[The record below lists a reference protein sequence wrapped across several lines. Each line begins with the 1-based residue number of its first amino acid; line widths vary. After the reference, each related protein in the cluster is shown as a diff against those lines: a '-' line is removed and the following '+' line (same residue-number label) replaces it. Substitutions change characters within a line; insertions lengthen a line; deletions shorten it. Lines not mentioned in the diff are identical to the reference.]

1 MPERSMFAR
10 RPARAHPFTLN
21 SRQSGKRS
29 MSKGSILVVDDE
41 SEIREGLELLLRGEG
56 YGVSSADT
64 GESGLEKLEQHP
76 YDLLL
81 LDVSLPDRNG
91 LDMLKEIHR
100 RDPQLSVVLITAYG
114 SIEMARAAFKN
125 GAMDYITKPWSND
138 EMLAQGG
145 QALGTQ
151 RLCEKKKHR

>member
-1 MPERSMFAR
+1 
-10 RPARAHPFTLN
+10 
-21 SRQSGKRS
+21 

-56 YGVSSADT
+56 YEVSSAET
-64 GESGLEKLEQHP
+64 GESGLGSWNSILTI
-76 YDLLL
+76 
-81 LDVSLPDRNG
+81 SSSWMSACRTANG

-114 SIEMARAAFKN
+114 SIEWRGPRFKN

-138 EMLAQGG
+138 ELLAQVA
-145 QALGTQ
+145 QAVGIAPAA
-151 RLCEKKKHR
+151 R